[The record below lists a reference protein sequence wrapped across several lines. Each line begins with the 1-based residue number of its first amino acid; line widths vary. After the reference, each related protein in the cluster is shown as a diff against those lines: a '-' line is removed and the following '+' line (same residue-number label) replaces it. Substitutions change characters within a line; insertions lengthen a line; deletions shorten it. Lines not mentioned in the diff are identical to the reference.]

1 MSGTRTL
8 ALVTGLLAALGVAT
22 PPPASA
28 VPWSAAGLSA
38 STDGTPSARAQD
50 PADPPLMK
58 LGETVYAQSCSKCH
72 QTNGR
77 GVPGAFPPL
86 AGNANLRKLELV
98 VTTVESG
105 HSGRITVKGQRY
117 DETMPP
123 MGQGLSDRR
132 IAAVATFVRN
142 SWGNAFGAVTE
153 KEVKD
158 IVSKEKP
165 PGQ

>member
-1 MSGTRTL
+1 MSATRTL
-8 ALVTGLLAALGVAT
+8 GLAAGLLAALGVAT
-22 PPPASA
+22 PPPPAAA
-28 VPWSAAGLSA
+28 VPRSEA
-38 STDGTPSARAQD
+38 
-50 PADPPLMK
+50 LMK
-58 LGETVYAQSCSKCH
+58 LGETVYAQSCSRCH

-77 GVPGAFPPL
+77 GIPGAFPPL

-123 MGQGLSDRR
+123 MGQDLSDRQ
-132 IAAVATFVRN
+132 IAAVVTFVRN

-153 KEVKD
+153 KQVSD
-158 IVSKEKP
+158 IVSREKP

>member
-1 MSGTRTL
+1 MSRTRTL
-8 ALVTGLLAALGVAT
+8 ALAAGLVAALAAT
-22 PPPASA
+22 PPPVAA
-28 VPWSAAGLSA
+28 VSSSEVGVSA

-58 LGETVYAQSCSKCH
+58 LGETVYAKSCSKCH
-72 QTNGR
+72 QPSGR

-86 AGNANLRKLELV
+86 AGNANLRKLEVV

-123 MGQGLSDRR
+123 MGQGLSDRQ

-153 KEVKD
+153 KEVRD